1 MNRKNIWIVIVVIA
15 VVLIAAILYVLR
27 PPAEASGPIEAPVL
41 DTPTAENQVVE
52 PTTSTSPDKEETEEM
67 TQEPAGGPGL
77 FEIVQS
83 ESEVRFI
90 LTEEL
95 GGKPKTVIGATD
107 QVAGLIEVDF
117 DTPENSRVGAIL
129 INARTL
135 QTNNGNRNRMIQ
147 NEILDTADY
156 EFIQFT
162 PTEINGLSGSS
173 VGGTISIF
181 TITGD
186 LKIRNVTKEVTFS
199 AEFSTVSLTRI
210 EGFAYTVIL
219 RSDFDLQIPSVPN
232 VANVSEE
239 VVLEID
245 FVAVLK

>member
-1 MNRKNIWIVIVVIA
+1 MKKRNIA
-15 VVLIAAILYVLR
+15 VIIGVLVVGLLAAVLYVLR
-27 PPAEASGPIEAPVL
+27 APAEASGKIEAPVL
-41 DTPTAENQVVE
+41 DTPTGETLDVD
-52 PTTSTSPDKEETEEM
+52 PKTSSSRDIEEM
-67 TQEPAGGPGL
+67 TKETTGGVGL
-77 FEIVQS
+77 FEIVQA

-90 LTEEL
+90 LDEVL
-95 GGKPKTVIGATD
+95 GGKPTTVIGVTD
-107 QVAGLIEVDF
+107 QVAGQIEVDF
-117 DTPENSRVGAIL
+117 DTPGNSRVGVLL

-135 QTNNGNRNRMIQ
+135 KTNNGNRNRMIQ

-173 VGGTISIF
+173 VGGIISIF

-199 AEFSTVSLTRI
+199 VEFSTVSPTRI

-239 VVLEID
+239 VILEID
-245 FVAVLK
+245 FVAVMR